1 VDRAFLISQVTGNN
15 TLEKIQTYETVIYV
29 KSVIDVSPPSVK
41 TRRSLMKASEQ
52 ESFRI
57 G

>member
-1 VDRAFLISQVTGNN
+1 VDRAFLIPQMTGNN
-15 TLEKIQTYETVIYV
+15 TLEKIQTYKTVIYV

-52 ESFRI
+52 ESFKI
-57 G
+57 A